1 MEKDGAA
8 GNVKEFIQGNLQ
20 AAQNVH
26 YALSTFRK
34 PEKQLIWYSAFDIPD
49 EMLRRVTQ
57 RRCKLL
63 HGEVRGGWPHLALS

>member
-8 GNVKEFIQGNLQ
+8 GNVKFIQGNLQ

-26 YALSTFRK
+26 YALSTFCE
-34 PEKQLIWYSAFDIPD
+34 PEKQLIWYTAFDIPD

-57 RRCKLL
+57 RRCKLV
-63 HGEVRGGWPHLALS
+63 HGEWRGGWPHLALS